1 MCSDAPAPLTSSVH
15 ASRSNGCPS
24 RSSPEIRTET
34 AMWIRSDFRWDCQF
48 IVAVNTVATP
58 PEAVKN
64 HVGRVVGQ
72 IDFSRIDSGFHIPV
86 AALRLCVVP
95 LRLCEKLNVQVG
107 PFHSQFLAEAQREDA
122 KSQEEHLHRK

>member
-1 MCSDAPAPLTSSVH
+1 MCSEAPAPLTSRVH

-58 PEAVKN
+58 SEAVKN
-64 HVGRVVGQ
+64 HVERQGH
-72 IDFSRIDSGFHIPV
+72 SPV
-86 AALRLCVVP
+86 AAARAAGKHARVVSSVQPASRRRASSVDRTARGTVLCG
-95 LRLCEKLNVQVG
+95 RAAASSASVG
-107 PFHSQFLAEAQREDA
+107 VAGTPGRS
-122 KSQEEHLHRK
+122 